1 MRRILSSVQRQ
12 RPLDEARAMFVI
24 QSVASRV
31 RLGRHWETVHTPVD
45 ILSLALS
52 LGVSPPSGTLPKNK
66 ALMEHRDTET
76 LTDCHGHSLTLEDP
90 LAQSLSI
97 LSHSSL
103 ECQAG
108 AQHPHATVPS
118 RSPGW
123 LSPGASFALVS
134 VLRAA
139 LPLSHA
145 RRAGAGSPLPPER
158 QRITSPRARPPP
170 LRCRSAA
177 PPPGRAG

>member
-1 MRRILSSVQRQ
+1 
-12 RPLDEARAMFVI
+12 MFVI
-24 QSVASRV
+24 QSGASRV
-31 RLGRHWETVHTPVD
+31 RLGRHWEMVRKRVD
-45 ILSLALS
+45 MSLALS
-52 LGVSPPSGTLPKNK
+52 LGVSLPSGTLPKNK

-134 VLRAA
+134 AFRAA

-170 LRCRSAA
+170 LRCPVRRAAARSRRLVVALS
-177 PPPGRAG
+177 AGERQRRHSQSQS